1 MSKKNILFKNTGSKP
16 GRNWIITPDNSE
28 LDSLAYSRII
38 LNKQISKIDYSNGK
52 NEVALI
58 CLAGNG
64 TVRLGD
70 FEYGLKAYDSL
81 FVPADKSGTIETG
94 TNFDLV
100 ECSAPSDATGDP
112 VFIPFDTLKEDEH
125 LTEDLGFDSCRRK
138 IHRLIDDNVPAK
150 RLLCGLIFSDEGNW
164 TSWAPH
170 EHTDTKEEIYLYFDM
185 PPPAFGIQLVYEDL
199 DKPDYFGPVY
209 NDDAVVIKRG
219 YHPNVAIPGH
229 QINFIWIMATLDP
242 SMERTWAG
250 VNTQPEFQTD

>member
-1 MSKKNILFKNTGSKP
+1 MSKKKILFKNTGSKA
-16 GRNWIITPDNSE
+16 GRNWIITPENSE

-38 LNKQISKIDYSNGK
+38 LNSQISKIDYTNGE

-58 CLAGNG
+58 CLSGKG
-64 TVRLGD
+64 KIRLGD
-70 FEYGLKAYDSL
+70 LEYSFKPYDSL
-81 FVPADKSGTIETG
+81 FIPSNKTGTIETDS
-94 TNFDLV
+94 TLDIV
-100 ECSAPSDATGDP
+100 ECSAPSDASGDP
-112 VFIPFDTLKEDEH
+112 VYIPFDALKEDKH
-125 LTEDLGFDSCRRK
+125 LTEDLGFDGCRRK

-170 EHTDTKEEIYLYFDM
+170 EHTETKEEIYLYFEM

-199 DKPDYFGPVY
+199 DKPDYLGPVY

-219 YHPNVAIPGH
+219 YHPNVAIPGY

-242 SMERTWAG
+242 DMERTWAG